1 MATWLRL
8 DQVIA
13 SLCNYDKCNVELFM
27 LWLQG
32 PKEREI
38 KKDENIMDILEKMND
53 ITRMDHDV
61 EFCVPWNYSYKVVSD
76 EEKRFNEMVRQKDVE
91 IDNKFQSLEKVI
103 EVKNREM
110 ISAVKSIIE
119 QIGNVEKEGEIY
131 IHAVEADDPA
141 LVKGRT
147 EFFLSRKLKI
157 GGQAINI
164 LVFIR
169 LI

>member
-1 MATWLRL
+1 
-8 DQVIA
+8 
-13 SLCNYDKCNVELFM
+13 
-27 LWLQG
+27 
-32 PKEREI
+32 
-38 KKDENIMDILEKMND
+38 MDILEKMND

-76 EEKRFNEMVRQKDVE
+76 EERRFNEMVRQKDVE

-147 EFFLSRKLKI
+147 EFFSIKETKNRRSSNKYFGFI
-157 GGQAINI
+157 RS
-164 LVFIR
+164 LVFIH
-169 LI
+169 LV

>member
-1 MATWLRL
+1 M
-8 DQVIA
+8 
-13 SLCNYDKCNVELFM
+13 
-27 LWLQG
+27 QG

-164 LVFIR
+164 LVFVR
-169 LI
+169 LV

>member
-1 MATWLRL
+1 MN
-8 DQVIA
+8 I
-13 SLCNYDKCNVELFM
+13 ELFM
-27 LWLQG
+27 LRLQG

-76 EEKRFNEMVRQKDVE
+76 EERRFNEMVRQKDVE

-147 EFFLSRKLKI
+147 EFFSIKENKNRRSSNKYFGFI
-157 GGQAINI
+157 RS
-164 LVFIR
+164 LVFIH
-169 LI
+169 LV

>member
-1 MATWLRL
+1 MLR
-8 DQVIA
+8 
-13 SLCNYDKCNVELFM
+13 
-27 LWLQG
+27 LQG

-76 EEKRFNEMVRQKDVE
+76 EERRFNEMVRQKDVE

-147 EFFLSRKLKI
+147 EFFSTNETKNRRSSNKYFGFI
-157 GGQAINI
+157 RS
-164 LVFIR
+164 LVFIH
-169 LI
+169 LV